1 MNIYYSDE
9 KVKNQCLSVKSARKL
24 FGGDE
29 AMTVKL
35 KSRIQALI
43 AAETLDDI
51 VVQKIFRFHKLQDI
65 GRNKLEGYFAIDV
78 KTSKEPWR
86 IILRPLDENG
96 DYYNPCNIDQ
106 IAKITRSVE
115 IVEVSKHYE

>member
-1 MNIYYSDE
+1 MNIHYSNE

-29 AMTVKL
+29 ALTVKL
-35 KSRIQALI
+35 KSRMQALI

-51 VVQKIFRFHKLQDI
+51 VVQKIFRFHKLKDI